1 MCKDKSGKVRFSTMD
16 MISSG
21 RTGQTSATGTA
32 GILLIFM
39 AVLIMLALTVMY
51 FINQDEAGNILAF
64 FDKITIVLGIGAAL
78 LGTRKISGVIA
89 SKSASNVISLVEDTV
104 HNMEYSDGT
113 RYARTKSK
121 GKAKRRDSSIYEYDD
136 EGEICDRGSLDHS
149 DNFEEDAEEE
159 YNEYAENKKQD
170 ENVEN

>member
-1 MCKDKSGKVRFSTMD
+1 MCKDRNGKVRFSTMD

-32 GILLIFM
+32 GVILCFL
-39 AVLIMLALTVMY
+39 AVVVIISLMVMY
-51 FINQDEAGNILAF
+51 FIDQNEAGNILAF

-89 SKSASNVISLVEDTV
+89 SKSASNVIDLVEDTV
-104 HNMEYSDGT
+104 HNMESVNK
-113 RYARTKSK
+113 KSNVK
-121 GKAKRRDSSIYEYDD
+121 IKRRDTSIYEYDD
-136 EGEICDRGSLDHS
+136 EGEVCNDNFYVEEQYK
-149 DNFEEDAEEE
+149 DNFENMPDTK
-159 YNEYAENKKQD
+159 YNIYADNSKAD